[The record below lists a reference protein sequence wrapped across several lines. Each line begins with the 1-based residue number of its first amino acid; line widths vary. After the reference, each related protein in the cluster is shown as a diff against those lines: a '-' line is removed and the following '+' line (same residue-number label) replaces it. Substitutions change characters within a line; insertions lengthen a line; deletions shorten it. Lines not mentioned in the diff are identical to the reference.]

1 MAFKLKIP
9 TVLKLVEDEKS
20 KEKNDT
26 SKAKETTTYMRN
38 EDGTSTQVNV
48 RDTSNVKGDT
58 EAKKIQVMRTR
69 IKTDPRLKDYK
80 IYRDPSTKELRYVKR

>member
-38 EDGTSTQVNV
+38 EDGTST
-48 RDTSNVKGDT
+48 
-58 EAKKIQVMRTR
+58 
-69 IKTDPRLKDYK
+69 
-80 IYRDPSTKELRYVKR
+80 